1 MKLLFTFLI
10 IFISIVSVKADT
22 FFTPIPFNSESD
34 SSSAPQGNQRY
45 VRTVYLL
52 TPEELKNAG
61 FVSGKVLT
69 AIGFSYF
76 AFEDTVTAATG
87 SFKVYLQNTSD
98 ATYQKASTNWT
109 NGNTGII
116 DNMTLVHNAQLII
129 PPSNNNLDISFRD
142 GETFTYTG
150 GGLYVAFEYQNA
162 TGVLAKAANVAKC
175 NTDLPGGL
183 HNSYSTSAL
192 EADLTNTSDRR
203 PITRIAYAAPSIG
216 IVREVYTL
224 GNLLVPGA
232 LPHVISA
239 RIVNRGEAAL
249 VNVPVK
255 LSVTGANT
263 FTDVQTIVS
272 LAVNDSI
279 LVAFTSLDPAN
290 TTKLGTDTVSVSI
303 PDYDNFAYVEK
314 SVTQNVSAYTL
325 SYADGEELIPL
336 QGVGF
341 KNKAGLLL
349 TKYQVNDPTTI
360 NTVTVAISSDGRNI
374 GQTVYGVLLDANG
387 TILSRSADYVL
398 SRDDLGTRH
407 TFTLDKS
414 TTFTNQ
420 DFYIGLAQTASAIV
434 YYPLAVQEEGSLT
447 RADAYYGGNL
457 AGDTLTEVRNLNR
470 FVILAG
476 GTSSTFAPTPL
487 PVRWVSI
494 TAQRTKTDVQ
504 VHWQTATEQNN
515 HHFEVERSTDGKTFA
530 FVGRV
535 EPASATSSYSHD
547 YAYLDAGAAQ
557 SGSPRLYYRI
567 KQVDV
572 GGTASY
578 STVAMVSVLP
588 AGATIPPAYP
598 NPVANLLHL
607 DALPEGASVRVT
619 DMTGRVVYTSTVAAP
634 TLTLPTESWTK
645 GVYVL
650 QVSAGSQALLTQRI
664 IK

>member
-1 MKLLFTFLI
+1 MKLLFTCLI

-22 FFTPIPFNSESD
+22 FFTPIQFDFESEFSR
-34 SSSAPQGNQRY
+34 APQGNQRY
-45 VRTVYLL
+45 VRTAYLL
-52 TPEELKNAG
+52 TPEELKNSG

-76 AFEDTVTAATG
+76 AKQDTATTG

-109 NGNTGII
+109 NTSTGII
-116 DNMTLVHNAQLII
+116 DDMTLVHDASLTI
-129 PPSNNNLDISFRD
+129 PPTVGNLDIPFV
-142 GETFTYTG
+142 GGNTFTYTG
-150 GGLYVAFEYQNA
+150 EGLYVAFEYQNA
-162 TGVLAKAANVAKC
+162 TGVLVKNGNRAKC
-175 NTDLPGGL
+175 NSDLPGGL

-192 EADLTNTSDRR
+192 EADLTNTSDLR
-203 PITRIAYAAPSIG
+203 PVTRLAYAAPAIG

-239 RIVNRGEAAL
+239 LIVNRGEAAL
-249 VNVPVK
+249 VNVPVT
-255 LSVTGANT
+255 LSVTGVNT
-263 FTDVQTIVS
+263 LTDVQTIAS

-279 LVAFTSLDPAN
+279 LVAFTVLDPTN
-290 TTKLGTDTVSVSI
+290 TTALGVDTVSVSI
-303 PDYDNFAYVEK
+303 PPYDNFAYVEK
-314 SVTQNVSAYTL
+314 SVIQTVSASTL

-336 QGVGF
+336 LGVGF
-341 KNKAGLLL
+341 ENKAGLLL
-349 TKYQVNDPTTI
+349 TKYQVSDPTSI
-360 NTVTVAISSDGRNI
+360 NTVTVAISSGRENI
-374 GQTVYGVLLDANG
+374 GQTVYGVLLGADG
-387 TILSRSADYVL
+387 MILSRSADYVL
-398 SRDDLGTRH
+398 SSNDLGNRH

-420 DFYIGLAQTASAIV
+420 DFYVGLAQTASAIA

-457 AGDTLTEVRNLNR
+457 AGDTLKEVRNLNR

-476 GTSSTFAPTPL
+476 GTSSTFAPAPL

-494 TAQRTKTDVQ
+494 TAHRTKTDVQ